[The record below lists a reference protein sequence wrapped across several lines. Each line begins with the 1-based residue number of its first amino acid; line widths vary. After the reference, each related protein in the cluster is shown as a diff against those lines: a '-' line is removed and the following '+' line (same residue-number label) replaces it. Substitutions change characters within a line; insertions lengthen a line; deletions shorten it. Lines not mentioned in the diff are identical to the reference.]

1 MAATIWLLP
10 HLWFVFL
17 IFIWSLFASYR
28 VLCIELCN
36 FKSSALII
44 SLDFYLMMSCLPLSV
59 TVVWK
64 LLNLKDIFCTARK
77 GGRTGFLRRKEEER
91 SSTLSRSATSSKGFL
106 RRKEE
111 RTSSLSTSATSSRQ
125 EWAEKRKSRQLD
137 SQGRVRKSVKPRSFE
152 RIQNRSRA
160 YDEEESAGK
169 LFTYSNAEISL
180 MQGL

>member
-1 MAATIWLLP
+1 M
-10 HLWFVFL
+10 
-17 IFIWSLFASYR
+17 
-28 VLCIELCN
+28 
-36 FKSSALII
+36 
-44 SLDFYLMMSCLPLSV
+44 
-59 TVVWK
+59 
-64 LLNLKDIFCTARK
+64 
-77 GGRTGFLRRKEEER
+77 GFLRRKEEER
-91 SSTLSRSATSSKGFL
+91 SSTMSRSATSSKGFL

-111 RTSSLSTSATSSRQ
+111 RTSSLSMSATSSRQ
-125 EWAEKRKSRQLD
+125 EWAGKRKSRQLD